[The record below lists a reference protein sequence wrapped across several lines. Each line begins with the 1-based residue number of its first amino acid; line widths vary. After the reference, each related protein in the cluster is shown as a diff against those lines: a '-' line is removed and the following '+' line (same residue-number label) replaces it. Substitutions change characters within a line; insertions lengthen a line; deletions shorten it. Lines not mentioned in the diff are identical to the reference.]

1 MRTFKK
7 GCSPWWRLA
16 SPQAVSISRL
26 LGVAAVLISTQ
37 PCPGPHR
44 HSPMTA
50 LTQLWT
56 HTGLCW
62 THKDCAVGTGRPLAP
77 FPAMP
82 VLVITQSCSSNTS
95 DLHLECP
102 VPIPPVKNPNNLPGN
117 SLVSSAALFKGHLI
131 GGLFLRQLWKKNSA
145 TSLHVGPLS
154 PHPAFLC
161 SVTLSVTR
169 HMTYLFIV

>member
-26 LGVAAVLISTQ
+26 LGVAAILISTQ
-37 PCPGPHR
+37 PCLGPHR
-44 HSPMTA
+44 HSLMAA

-56 HTGLCW
+56 QTGLCW

-77 FPAMP
+77 FPATHPP

-102 VPIPPVKNPNNLPGN
+102 VPIPSVKKTQRSAWVIPSSP
-117 SLVSSAALFKGHLI
+117 SLLSSSDILLMVSSSNTFGKKKTQQLLSILVPCSLAL
-131 GGLFLRQLWKKNSA
+131 
-145 TSLHVGPLS
+145 LS
-154 PHPAFLC
+154 FAL
-161 SVTLSVTR
+161 
-169 HMTYLFIV
+169 